1 MKIKLLFLFM
11 LFIYAALSVSA
22 QNASHPAPIGTAPIP
37 FGKKTQPPALASG
50 NEINGKGFNQKK
62 NDLPYTTFDSATKQ
76 FIRHTPD
83 PNAAFNFSSQT
94 NRSKN
99 IGPAT
104 NNAKNSPSAFHLT
117 KDINTATEG
126 SYPLNY
132 PANAPNSI
140 YAVIN
145 NISYFSAYDGDH
157 GRELWR
163 SDGTAGGTYM
173 VKDIFPGVDPSY
185 PTGIIASNGL
195 LYFSAAT
202 PDNGSEPW
210 VSDGTEAGTHLLMD
224 IGYGTYGSFPNQFVN
239 VNGSVFFCASPYG
252 YNHQVWKTDGT
263 PAGTTMVK
271 DLQQS
276 GIGNK
281 IFELMAVNDMAYF
294 IAFTWSSG
302 FQLFR
307 SDGTDAGTY
316 QVKQIG
322 YYQYDYVAPMQL
334 TAYDNKL
341 YFSVNDG
348 YGRRLW
354 TSDGT
359 DAGTG
364 YAAGFNDVF
373 MQQDYG
379 DINSNAPF
387 PILNN
392 VLFISGF
399 TYTDGSGLYKYDA
412 SNADGIVLVKDL
424 TLSSDVDFVVPIDMR
439 VINNSIYFKVISNT
453 NGWHDEL
460 WITNGDEVN
469 TLPYKIFGANEQAY
483 IFYNANGTLYFVK
496 NDNVFGNE
504 LWKTDGTDP
513 GTVLVKDIF
522 PGNFGSY
529 PDALTFAN
537 GKLLFKA
544 FDLNEGDELWASDGT
559 GTGTSL
565 VKDINL
571 NGAGSNAGYWFKG
584 IISTGKE
591 VLFNAFT
598 PALGGELYKSD
609 GTNAGTV
616 LLNDIATGPD
626 WSFPNSFIFKNNA
639 SYFVGDDAVGT
650 ALYKSNGTTAGL
662 QRITAYV
669 DRPNYFVLNHNVTD
683 KGLALYTLVNRFT
696 YAAELW
702 RSDGTQAGTYM
713 LTPNLPYYNFS
724 NYITT
729 IGNTA
734 FFIGGDY
741 TTGYELWKTDGTIAG
756 TMMVKDINPGY
767 GGSDPFSFYVYK
779 NNLYFG
785 AYDGANPY
793 YQRSLWKSDG
803 TEKGTV
809 RVINLEPTYYF
820 STFNTEPQHVFC
832 ESNGMLYFT
841 AFDFNTYGN
850 ELWVTNGTE
859 KGTSLVKNIN
869 PYYGSY
875 PNNLTDI
882 NGVLYFTADDGIN
895 GTELWSSNGTTKKTM
910 MVKDITTF
918 GSSDLRNLCSAGGK
932 LYFLK
937 HDFTYYP
944 FYSET
949 ISMWS
954 SDGTSGNTNQVT
966 DPGLT
971 GLSEFASLTP
981 AGNKLFFGAYS
992 PQYGRELYEGDVNG
1006 NPFTALRLAPS
1017 DIMAEKMNIAFDV
1030 SVYPNPTR
1038 STAALQ
1044 IKGAAKNIT
1053 VTVADVSGRTI
1064 WQKSFNDQS
1073 IINLPVELIK
1083 PGMYMI
1089 TVVNG
1094 KERKTVQL
1102 VKE

>member
-1 MKIKLLFLFM
+1 MKAKILFLLM
-11 LFIYAALSVSA
+11 LFIYTAFSVRA
-22 QNASHPAPIGTAPIP
+22 QKDLRPVPIGTAPIP
-37 FGKKTQPPALASG
+37 FGKKMLPPALTAID
-50 NEINGKGFNQKK
+50 EINGKSFNQKK
-62 NDLPYTTFDSATKQ
+62 NDLPYTTFDTASRQ
-76 FIRHTPD
+76 FIRHTPG
-83 PNAAFNFSSQT
+83 PGVATYGTSKSNGT
-94 NRSKN
+94 NNLGQSANNSKN
-99 IGPAT
+99 T
-104 NNAKNSPSAFHLT
+104 FSVFHLT
-117 KDINTATEG
+117 RDINTATDG

-132 PANAPNSI
+132 PANTPNNI

-173 VKDIFPGVDPSY
+173 VKDINPGVDNSY
-185 PTGIIASNGL
+185 PTGIIANNGI

-224 IGYGTYGSFPNQFVN
+224 ISYGTYGSFPNQFVN

-276 GIGNK
+276 GIGNQ
-281 IFELMAVNDMAYF
+281 IYELMAVNDMAYF
-294 IAFTWSSG
+294 IAYTWSSG
-302 FQLFR
+302 FQLFK

-348 YGRRLW
+348 SGRRLW

-364 YAAGFNDVF
+364 YAQGFNDVF
-373 MQQDYG
+373 MQQEFLS
-379 DINSNAPF
+379 INSNTPF

-399 TYTDGSGLYKYDA
+399 TYTDGSGLFKYDA
-412 SNADGIVLVKDL
+412 SNINGIVLVKDL
-424 TLSSDVDFVVPIDMR
+424 TSTTDVDYVSPPDLR
-439 VINNSIYFKVISNT
+439 VINNTIYFKVNSNT

-460 WITNGDEVN
+460 WSTQGDAVN
-469 TLPYKIFGANEQAY
+469 TLRYKIFGLNAQTFN
-483 IFYNANGTLYFVK
+483 FYNGNGTLYFVK
-496 NDNVFGNE
+496 NDDVYGNE
-504 LWKTDGTDP
+504 LWKTNGTDL

-522 PGNFGSY
+522 PGHGGSY

-544 FDLNEGDELWASDGT
+544 YDLNDGDELWASDGT

-565 VKDINL
+565 VKNINVD
-571 NGAGSNAGYWFKG
+571 GAGSNTWFGFPG
-584 IISTGKE
+584 IISTGSE

-616 LLNDIATGPD
+616 LLNDINTGPD
-626 WSFPNSFIFKNNA
+626 WSFPNSFIFKNSA
-639 SYFVGDDAVGT
+639 GYFIGDDAVGT
-650 ALYKSNGTTAGL
+650 ALYKSNGTSAGL

-669 DRPNYFVLNHNVTD
+669 GANYFVLNFNVTD
-683 KGLALYTLVNRFT
+683 KGLALYTLVNRFS

-713 LTPNLPYYNFS
+713 LTPNLPYYYS
-724 NYITT
+724 LGNYITT

-741 TTGYELWKTDGTIAG
+741 TTGYELWNTDGTIAG
-756 TMMVKDINPGY
+756 TKMVKDINPGN

-779 NNLYFG
+779 NTLYFG
-785 AYDGANPY
+785 AYDGASAFY
-793 YQRSLWKSDG
+793 HRSLWKSDG
-803 TEKGTV
+803 TEKGTT
-809 RVINLEPTYYF
+809 RMINLEPTYYN
-820 STFNTEPQHVFC
+820 STIFKIPQHVFC

-841 AFDFNTYGN
+841 AFDFNSYGN

-859 KGTSLVKNIN
+859 KGTSLVKDIN
-869 PYYGSY
+869 PYSSSY
-875 PNNLTDI
+875 PDNLTDV
-882 NGVLYFTADDGIN
+882 NGVLYFTADDGVN
-895 GTELWSSNGTTKKTM
+895 GTELWSSNSISKKTM

-944 FYSET
+944 SYSET

-954 SDGTSGNTNQVT
+954 SDGTSGNTNQVN
-966 DPGLT
+966 DPGLA
-971 GLSEFASLTP
+971 GLSNFLSLTP
-981 AGNKLFFGAYS
+981 ASNKLFFIAYS
-992 PQYGRELYEGDVNG
+992 RQYGAELYEGDVSG
-1006 NPFTALRLAPS
+1006 KPFTAARSSATDMQTVKTTGALEVML
-1017 DIMAEKMNIAFDV
+1017 
-1030 SVYPNPTR
+1030 YPNPAR
-1038 STAALQ
+1038 SITAVSL
-1044 IKGAAKNIT
+1044 KGEAKNIT
-1053 VTVADVSGRTI
+1053 ITITNTAGKTI
-1064 WQKSFNDQS
+1064 WQRSFIEQRS
-1073 IINLPVELIK
+1073 INLPLEKMTAGI
-1083 PGMYMI
+1083 YMV
-1089 TVVNG
+1089 TVKNG
-1094 KERKTVQL
+1094 QEQKTVQL
-1102 VKE
+1102 IKE